1 MLHKHT
7 RYRLIAGGV
16 WQVEL
21 MWWAGSVRVGF
32 TWALGR
38 VPAVYVK
45 ERYYA
50 PYLCNTQMIESKQT
64 PQILCA
70 SDSLATYG
78 AIEMCFDWLIDWLL
92 TERFNNVQQHK
103 NSVVVPNFLTIIQK
117 VPVQFSWATS
127 DLWLI
132 QQNKFYWISH
142 RSMVAQLNC
151 TVTIQKYWQ
160 TTAKTK
166 RQYSHL
172 RTATARRIQKKG
184 HDPLLLFSWSRISPP
199 TLAPPTALFLG
210 CMWKI
215 LYETL
220 GDKSTSVPST

>member
-1 MLHKHT
+1 MTYGDDVIGGWWDCYTVAHRSRRRRSGIFHIHRRNMLHKHT

-50 PYLCNTQMIESKQT
+50 LYLCNTQMIEFEANT
-64 PQILCA
+64 
-70 SDSLATYG
+70 
-78 AIEMCFDWLIDWLL
+78 L
-92 TERFNNVQQHK
+92 TERFNNVQRHK
-103 NSVVVPNFLTIIQK
+103 NSVVVPNFLTII
-117 VPVQFSWATS
+117 
-127 DLWLI
+127 
-132 QQNKFYWISH
+132 H
-142 RSMVAQLNC
+142 
-151 TVTIQKYWQ
+151 KYLQ

-172 RTATARRIQKKG
+172 RTATTRRIQKKVIIRCCCF
-184 HDPLLLFSWSRISPP
+184 HDPGFPRLH
-199 TLAPPTALFLG
+199 
-210 CMWKI
+210 
-215 LYETL
+215 
-220 GDKSTSVPST
+220 